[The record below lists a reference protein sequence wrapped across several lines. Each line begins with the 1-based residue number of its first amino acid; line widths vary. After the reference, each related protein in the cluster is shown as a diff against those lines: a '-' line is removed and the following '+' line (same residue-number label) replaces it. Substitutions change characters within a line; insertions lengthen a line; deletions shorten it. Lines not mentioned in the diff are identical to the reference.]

1 MKEFKLKNGM
11 SVAYDEHSHVK
22 SVCLGVGVG
31 HVNEPKLGLANLFEK
46 MVLMQVKSVMPVFGG
61 TMTAY
66 TTGGSDIKSMIENL
80 ASIFD
85 ARLTEEYLELAKQA
99 IVQQTRDTAPL
110 TMRKMKLLYKHTAF
124 GADLVRTTEEYLEAI
139 NSYTVDD
146 VLDFA
151 ETYYTTSNLVLIVVG
166 GNIDAN
172 TITKWVEAS
181 FDNIF
186 VGGGRCESVSN
197 IYTGG
202 FGVMEVEDNISR
214 LMFGWDLKH
223 LSISDSPRINVMMS
237 MFLRRLERAYSDAG
251 YDDVYVELKVAGYYG
266 LRTMRVFI
274 TSHKVSPVELTS
286 IFIAALNRICDTEAN
301 ISRMEKSRNA
311 AMVEKLDKYEK
322 SDDKALEIAWQLI
335 GRGSMYDTS
344 NRINAIYETTA
355 HDVKIAARDVFR
367 GSRPTYIVATK
378 ADNEIM
384 SYQSLLEQIGIEHLL
399 KEGDEVPVKF

>member
-1 MKEFKLKNGM
+1 MKQFKLQNGM
-11 SVAYDEHSHVK
+11 SVAYDELSQMK

-31 HVNEPKLGLANLFEK
+31 HVNEPKLGIANLFEK

-66 TTGGSDIKSMIENL
+66 TTGGSDIKSMIDNL
-80 ASIFD
+80 SSIFD
-85 ARLTEEYLELAKQA
+85 AKLTDEYLEMAKQA
-99 IVQQTRDTAPL
+99 IVQQTKDTAPL

-124 GADLVRTTEEYLEAI
+124 GADLVRTTEEYLDAI
-139 NSYTVDD
+139 NSYTIED
-146 VLDFA
+146 VCEFA
-151 ETYYTTSNLVLIVVG
+151 ETYYATSNLVLIVVG
-166 GNIDAN
+166 CGVDEDI
-172 TITKWVEAS
+172 ITKWAEKAFS
-181 FDNIF
+181 GIF
-186 VGGGRCESVSN
+186 EEGCKCESLAN

-202 FGVMEVEDNISR
+202 FGRMDVEDNITR

-286 IFIAALNRICDTEAN
+286 IFVAALNRICDTEAN

-322 SDDKALEIAWQLI
+322 SDDKALEIAWQMI

-344 NRINAIYETTA
+344 NRINSIYETSA
-355 HDVKIAARDVFR
+355 HDVKVASRDVFR
-367 GSRPTYIVATK
+367 GSRPTYIVAVK
-378 ADNEIM
+378 ADAEVV

-399 KEGDEVPVKF
+399 KEGDKVPVKF